1 VFEVFNTALITL
13 SFQLKKS
20 NVSAV
25 AVKTDQAWR
34 NPDDFVATLLGR
46 AVF

>member
-1 VFEVFNTALITL
+1 VVEFFNTALITL

-25 AVKTDQAWR
+25 AVKTGQAWR
-34 NPDDFVATLLGR
+34 NQEDFVATLLGSLR
-46 AVF
+46 F